1 MNRKE
6 KRVINVGTVK
16 IGGKNPVVVQS
27 MTKADTRDIGATL
40 AQIERLS
47 GAGCEIVRVAVKDK
61 EAVWALV
68 EIIKKTKTPIIADIH
83 FDFRLALLAIEA
95 GASGIRINPGNIGG
109 LKKIKE
115 IVDRARERDVAI
127 RIGVNS
133 GSIEKDILE
142 KSGGPTPKAMV
153 ESAMRAVQIFEELG
167 YTNIKLSLKSSN
179 VIDTIDAYRMISEVT
194 DYPLHLGITE
204 AGTIFR
210 GAVKSAVGL
219 GILLFEGIGD
229 TIRVSLTG
237 DPVYEVIAAYSILSA
252 LGIGGWGTQVIACPT
267 CGRTEVD
274 IVSIAEEVEKRL
286 IGYNLPITVAVM
298 GCEVNGPGE
307 AKEADIGIC
316 GGKGGCLLFK
326 NGKII
331 RKVKEEE
338 IVDALM
344 EEIEKI
350 SEEKRD
356 FAHIDNFVK

>member
-6 KRVINVGTVK
+6 KRVINVGPVK

-27 MTKADTRDIGATL
+27 MTKTDTRDVEATT

-47 GAGCEIVRVAVKDK
+47 GAGCRIVRVAVKGK
-61 EAVWALV
+61 EEASALS
-68 EIIKKTKTPIIADIH
+68 EIIKRSKTPIIADIH
-83 FDFRLALLAIEA
+83 FDYRLAISAIEA

-109 LKKIKE
+109 EKKIRE
-115 IVDRARERDVAI
+115 ITDRVRGTDVAI

-142 KSGGPTPKAMV
+142 KSKGPTPEAMV
-153 ESAMRAVQIFEELG
+153 ESAIRAIRIFEELG

-179 VIDTIDAYRMISEVT
+179 VIDTIDAYRMISEMT

-219 GILLFEGIGD
+219 GILLSEGIGD
-229 TIRVSLTG
+229 TIRVSLSG
-237 DPVYEVIAAYSILSA
+237 DPIYEVIAAYSILSA

-286 IGYNLPITVAVM
+286 IGCNLPITVAVM

-326 NGKII
+326 NGKIL
-331 RKVKEEE
+331 RKVKEGE
-338 IVDALM
+338 ILDALM
-344 EEIEKI
+344 EEIDKI
-350 SEEKRD
+350 SEEKKGFSTHR
-356 FAHIDNFVK
+356 